1 MSNRSFDP
9 AVMGSAS
16 RQPSERSLYPMPSAS
31 PSGQSRLTQQE
42 STRSMLTQQESLRS
56 MLPQESTR
64 SLFVQQHSDRSLVS
78 GWVAWSVYLCVWGA
92 FDTNGVR
99 LLGCASVWVRVCGA
113 CLGWRLNDVSLET
126 AGMLCPL
133 PAFTPTPRPPP
144 HPFHTLAHTQ
154 SLDPHPLTPLP

>member
-78 GWVAWSVYLCVWGA
+78 GWVAWSGYLCVWGVLL
-92 FDTNGVR
+92 TPMVCGYLGVQVCGCGCAGRASAGASTTFLWR
-99 LLGCASVWVRVCGA
+99 LLACSVP
-113 CLGWRLNDVSLET
+113 SL
-126 AGMLCPL
+126 P
-133 PAFTPTPRPPP
+133 
-144 HPFHTLAHTQ
+144 
-154 SLDPHPLTPLP
+154 